1 MNVQELIDQLS
12 KYDPF
17 TEVCI
22 VDMSENNGEYLKVSP
37 IDEIDEAK
45 DLLENKIIVL
55 YPTTLTGTDDLSIN

>member
-1 MNVQELIDQLS
+1 MNVHELINQLS
-12 KYDPF
+12 KYDPL